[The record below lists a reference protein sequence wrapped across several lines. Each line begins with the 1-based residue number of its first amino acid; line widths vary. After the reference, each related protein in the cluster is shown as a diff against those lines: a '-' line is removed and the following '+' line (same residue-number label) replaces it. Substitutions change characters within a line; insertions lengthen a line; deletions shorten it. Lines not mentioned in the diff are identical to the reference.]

1 MRRQRRFNSPVL
13 LSEYSNGSV
22 NSKSAQPSRAPP
34 PPPPSRAFVVGHLS
48 VPGVGICEKTSAGD
62 GAFVNSSRSG

>member
-22 NSKSAQPSRAPP
+22 NSKSDQPSRAPP
-34 PPPPSRAFVVGHLS
+34 PPPSWAFVVGHLS